1 MENGTWRLGLST
13 SSKYDYS
20 DDFVDYE
27 EHDEDYDVEV
37 DYSCPFCTDDFDIV
51 GLLCHIEEEHYD
63 ESKKGVCPVCD
74 TIVGADLVEHIALQ
88 HENVYKSG
96 RKSMQSDA
104 DSQSTI
110 ALIRKEML
118 ERSLKSFLGSSSSVA
133 SSSNAAVDQL
143 LTSFVC
149 GYLTPAET
157 ETEPSTSLAG
167 TSVIEEHTDEDL
179 LERSM
184 KSCVL
189 SEQQEEQTQRSKFVQ
204 SILLSTFFDD
214 GL

>member
-1 MENGTWRLGLST
+1 MDNGTWRIGLST

-20 DDFVDYE
+20 DDYVDYE
-27 EHDEDYDVEV
+27 DNDEDYEVEV
-37 DYSCPFCTDDFDIV
+37 DYSCPFCTEDFDIV

-63 ESKKGVCPVCD
+63 EAKKGVCPVCD
-74 TIVGADLVEHIALQ
+74 TIVGRDLVEHIALQ

-96 RKSMQSDA
+96 SKSMHSDG
-104 DSQSTI
+104 DSQSNI

-118 ERSLKSFLGSSSSVA
+118 ERSLKSLLENTSSVA
-133 SSSNAAVDQL
+133 SSSTAAADQL

-149 GYLTPAET
+149 AYSTPEAET
-157 ETEPSTSLAG
+157 RPSTSLADAADK
-167 TSVIEEHTDEDL
+167 EEPTDENE

-184 KSCVL
+184 KNCVI
-189 SEQQEEQTQRSKFVQ
+189 SEEQEEQTQRSKFVQ
-204 SILLSTFFDD
+204 SLLLSTFLDD